1 MSAQCN
7 RVAVEDGH
15 TESVSIRLKNKA
27 KPDEIIAAWNNYRA
41 EPQELKLPSAPAQPV
56 VYLEANDR
64 PQPRFDV
71 DIGAGMTTVVGR
83 LRPCGVL
90 DWKFTVLSHNTIRGA
105 AGAASAE
112 CRTAESQGLPRMK
125 NRARAPAY
133 NGSHPPMIVMKFG
146 GTSVEDAKAIDRVA
160 SIVEGR
166 LAQKPVVVVSAM
178 AKVTDTLLTMAKAAG
193 SGERKTALKL
203 CRSLQERH
211 YNTASELL
219 GTALFTDFHSEL
231 GAEFESLDE
240 LLRGISAVGEITPRT
255 TDHVA
260 AFGEM
265 LSSKIVAAAF
275 AARGL
280 NGVHVD
286 SREVLVTDSSY
297 MQAVPQ
303 FEDTNA
309 KLQEKVQP
317 LLDEGKVPVMGG
329 FIGSN
334 RAGITTTIG
343 RGGSDFSA
351 AIFGAGLSAE
361 RIEIWTDVDGILTT
375 DPRICP
381 DARRIKVISFDE
393 AAELA
398 YFGAKVLHPATVLP
412 AIQKNIPVYVL
423 NSRIPRAKARAS
435 RPRAPQGKNIFKA
448 IAAKK
453 RITIVDVAAPRMLL
467 AHGFLRAIFEAFD
480 RHQVAVDV
488 VSTSEVS
495 VSLTVDSNQAIPAL
509 AADLA
514 KLADVKYEGRKA
526 IVCLVGENLR
536 DTPGIAALVFR
547 ELADKKIRM
556 ISQGAS
562 EINLTFVIEEDEVP
576 EVIQRLHK
584 TFFSELDPEVFA

>member
-1 MSAQCN
+1 
-7 RVAVEDGH
+7 
-15 TESVSIRLKNKA
+15 
-27 KPDEIIAAWNNYRA
+27 
-41 EPQELKLPSAPAQPV
+41 
-56 VYLEANDR
+56 
-64 PQPRFDV
+64 
-71 DIGAGMTTVVGR
+71 
-83 LRPCGVL
+83 
-90 DWKFTVLSHNTIRGA
+90 
-105 AGAASAE
+105 
-112 CRTAESQGLPRMK
+112 
-125 NRARAPAY
+125 
-133 NGSHPPMIVMKFG
+133 MIVMKFG
-146 GTSVEDAKAIDRVA
+146 GTSVEDARAIERVA
-160 SIVEGR
+160 AVVKGR
-166 LAQKPVVVVSAM
+166 LEQKPVVVVSAM
-178 AKVTDTLLTMAKAAG
+178 AKVTDTLLTMARAAG
-193 SGERKTALKL
+193 EGDRKAALKL

-219 GTALFTDFHSEL
+219 GTALFTEFHSEL
-231 GAEFESLDE
+231 GVEFEALDE
-240 LLRGISAVGEITPRT
+240 LLRGISAVGELTPRT

-275 AARGL
+275 SSLGL
-280 NGVHVD
+280 NGAHVD
-286 SREVLVTDSSY
+286 SREVLVTDSDY
-297 MQAVPQ
+297 TQAVPQ
-303 FEDTNA
+303 YEETDQR
-309 KLQEKVQP
+309 LQAKVQP
-317 LLDEGKVPVMGG
+317 LLNAGKVPVMGG
-329 FIGSN
+329 FIGAN

-351 AIFGAGLSAE
+351 AIVGAGLGADK
-361 RIEIWTDVDGILTT
+361 IEIWTDVDGILTT
-375 DPRICP
+375 DPRICA

-423 NSRIPRAKARAS
+423 NSRNPSCEGTKITT
-435 RPRAPQGKNIFKA
+435 RAPQGNNLFKA

-453 RITIVDVAAPRMLL
+453 RITIIEVAAPRMLL

-480 RHQVAVDV
+480 RHKISVDV

-536 DTPGIAALVFR
+536 EKPGVAALVFR

-576 EVIQRLHK
+576 DVIQRLHRV
-584 TFFSELDPEVFA
+584 FFSELDPEVFA